1 VNFYPHFIHRK
12 EDGFCRKKTQRA
24 EKLCANFTH
33 LPEFKPGAA
42 ERMDKI
48 AQRAQTPVT
57 GMKPIRSSI
66 SHGKRRGFTLIELLV
81 VIAIIGILAALLF
94 PVLSRA
100 KDRARDATCISN
112 LKQWGIT
119 WRIYTDDNGGCFMS
133 GTSVGWARGA
143 WVLAFTNGYPQKP
156 PLLLCPKATD
166 RRGPGDQE
174 VHTSPDDP
182 NAVDWGGPTTAYDFP
197 INDPADPS
205 DLLIASYALNCW
217 AYNPNT
223 NNIQGRDAALHWR
236 KYDAVIQPSDT
247 PLFLDSMWRG
257 GGPSATDQ
265 PPEFNG
271 EETGFSDEMDFF
283 AIARHGKGVNVLFFD
298 SSVRNV
304 RAKDLWGLPWNR
316 QYDINNATNITFP
329 SWMN

>member
-1 VNFYPHFIHRK
+1 MKGDKWRVTCDAKAHRAMK
-12 EDGFCRKKTQRA
+12 SCHHSLGTRRA
-24 EKLCANFTH
+24 
-33 LPEFKPGAA
+33 
-42 ERMDKI
+42 
-48 AQRAQTPVT
+48 
-57 GMKPIRSSI
+57 
-66 SHGKRRGFTLIELLV
+66 FTLIELLV

-119 WRIYTDDNGGCFMS
+119 WRIYTDENDGSFMP
-133 GTSVGWARGA
+133 GTKTDWPRGE

-174 VHTSPDDP
+174 VHTTPDDP

-197 INDPADPS
+197 INDPTDPAH
-205 DLLIASYALNCW
+205 LLIASYGLNCW
-217 AYNPNT
+217 AFNPDT
-223 NNIQGRDAALHWR
+223 NNIQGRDAGLHWR
-236 KYDAVIQPSDT
+236 KYDAVNQPSST

-257 GGPSATDQ
+257 GGPSVTDT
-265 PPEFNG
+265 PPSFNG
-271 EETGFSDEMDFF
+271 EDTAFSGAGIFNGEMEFF
-283 AIARHGKGVNVLFFD
+283 AIKRHGKGVNVLFFD
-298 SSVRNV
+298 SSVRYV

-316 QYDINNATNITFP
+316 QYDVNAAPNITFP